1 MPICEVIPDGYE
13 FVGWSVSPWDQETY
27 LPSSSETLL
36 NPLFEYIIKEGEFFV
51 ARFREIEVNLYND
64 QFNGETLFAY
74 DGMTA
79 AKVTLE
85 GRTLYK
91 DGNWNTLCLP
101 FSLTEEQLEA
111 SPLAG
116 GDIRT
121 LSSATF
127 SKGTL
132 TLNFTNEG
140 DVKSITAGT
149 PYIVK
154 WASGSDDIPNPSFNG
169 VKIEYAYL
177 PVETD
182 VVTFQ
187 GNYSPVGVGEGGDN
201 TMLYLSVD
209 NEGNSVLYYPNDAM
223 TINAFRAYFQLN
235 NDLIGG
241 EPASLEQGIKA
252 FVLNFGEETG
262 IGEITNFN
270 TYLSVPSWYTIDG
283 RKLSSKPTKKGIYIR
298 NGQKIVVK

>member
-36 NPLFEYIIKEGEFFV
+36 DPLFEYTITEGEFFV
-51 ARFREIEVNLYND
+51 ARFREINVNLYND

-209 NEGNSVLYYPNDAM
+209 NEGNSVLYYPNGDRFGAHD
-223 TINAFRAYFQLN
+223 IISA
-235 NDLIGG
+235 
-241 EPASLEQGIKA
+241 P
-252 FVLNFGEETG
+252 VLNLVWKKYGFDKRGVKFEDFCQWFG
-262 IGEITNFN
+262 
-270 TYLSVPSWYTIDG
+270 
-283 RKLSSKPTKKGIYIR
+283 
-298 NGQKIVVK
+298 IVNYDKERAKVDAEF